1 MKRRDTSL
9 AGKKKMPAFFG
20 ESPKTHKRVPRKPS
34 YTDCLS
40 QVTSGGGGALATK
53 KSHNIE
59 VAAEERTGGD
69 LQANP
74 LVIHTLREVKAM
86 ITTLM
91 KLVQLF
97 HASFNIGRGRAD
109 SRNSMETARREN
121 CDNFQSSPMLFLSH
135 CRIRILTI
143 SFLS

>member
-1 MKRRDTSL
+1 
-9 AGKKKMPAFFG
+9 MPAFFG

-34 YTDCLS
+34 CTDCLS
-40 QVTSGGGGALATK
+40 QVTSGGGGALAAK

-74 LVIHTLREVKAM
+74 LAINTLREVKAM

-91 KLVQLF
+91 KQVQLAT
-97 HASFNIGRGRAD
+97 ASVNIVRGKAD
-109 SRNSMETARREN
+109 RRNSMETARCETVIIFRVLQCCSGHTPAFESL
-121 CDNFQSSPMLFLSH
+121 Q
-135 CRIRILTI
+135 
-143 SFLS
+143 